1 MSFTHD
7 YLHTSW
13 TIPGV
18 LHFFLVSIYMVGRYN
33 DYGTYTA
40 IDSRVT
46 ASYMVVISRF
56 SRRTD
61 IFLIR
66 HDTDTNN
73 SCPNDKK
80 SYSSCQ

>member
-1 MSFTHD
+1 MTTCI
-7 YLHTSW
+7 LH
-13 TIPGV
+13 
-18 LHFFLVSIYMVGRYN
+18 GRYQAFYIFSLSAFTWLGDTN

-61 IFLIR
+61 IFLVR

-80 SYSSCQ
+80 SYASCQ